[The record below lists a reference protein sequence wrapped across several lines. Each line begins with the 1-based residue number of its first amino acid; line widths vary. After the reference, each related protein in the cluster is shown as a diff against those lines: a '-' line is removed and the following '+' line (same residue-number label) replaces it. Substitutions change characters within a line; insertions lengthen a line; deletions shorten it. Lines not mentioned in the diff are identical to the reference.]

1 MIKENKK
8 MLFLAVVLNAIL
20 SPLSALAAAVPVP
33 FANNIPSNIPTD
45 LTVVIGSIV
54 SGVVSLMA
62 LVAVLFLV
70 SGGVQYLTSGGEEA
84 QVEKAKNT
92 MTYALLG
99 LVIAAVSYA
108 AIVMIV
114 GWLK

>member
-1 MIKENKK
+1 
-8 MLFLAVVLNAIL
+8 MLFLAVALNAIL

-33 FANNIPSNIPTD
+33 LAGNIPSNVPTD
-45 LTVVIGSIV
+45 LNVVISSIV

-70 SGGVQYLTSGGEEA
+70 FGGVQYLTSSGEEE

-108 AIVMIV
+108 AIVVIV

>member
-8 MLFLAVVLNAIL
+8 MLFLAVALNAIL
-20 SPLSALAAAVPVP
+20 SPLSALAAAVPFTLNEPANVP
-33 FANNIPSNIPTD
+33 NNLNT
-45 LTVVIGSIV
+45 VIGSIV
-54 SGVVSLMA
+54 SGVVALMA

-70 SGGVQYLTSGGEEA
+70 FGGVQYLTSSGEDEK
-84 QVEKAKNT
+84 VEKAKNT

-108 AIVMIV
+108 TIKLIV
-114 GWLK
+114 GWLV

>member
-8 MLFLAVVLNAIL
+8 MLFLAVALNAIL
-20 SPLSALAAAVPVP
+20 SPLSALAAAVNFTLNEPNNVP
-33 FANNIPSNIPTD
+33 NNLNT
-45 LTVVIGSIV
+45 VIGSIV
-54 SGVVSLMA
+54 SGVVTLMA

-70 SGGVQYLTSGGEEA
+70 FGGVQYLTSSGEEA

-108 AIVMIV
+108 TIKLIV
-114 GWLK
+114 GWLV